1 MWHEDLRIFIQHV
14 QALLRGKQA
23 IVMSAYPMAPSSDLA
38 ILPAVRVLGG
48 RVTLQG
54 VLKS

>member
-1 MWHEDLRIFIQHV
+1 MHRH
-14 QALLRGKQA
+14 

-48 RVTLQG
+48 QFPTQG